1 MTNKLVQNFIL
12 YKLSK
17 TRTTNVLP
25 TASYLESVDADI
37 KDSHG
42 DLFEMTA
49 RTLQN
54 VAVKMES
61 RYSDFFEIT
70 IRTMTCNLDDVME
83 FSQSYSAIVRGMFS
97 GNVINWERIAVL
109 FTFSG
114 QLAIYCE
121 KQQRSPIYAD
131 IIILL
136 LAQFVNTEN
145 TELFKWIQNAGG
157 WVSLVIYMVCKKR
170 ISRFEYKFKKQKHSL
185 WACYPSSFQTTV
197 NLLILSNRE
206 SC

>member
-1 MTNKLVQNFIL
+1 
-12 YKLSK
+12 
-17 TRTTNVLP
+17 
-25 TASYLESVDADI
+25 
-37 KDSHG
+37 
-42 DLFEMTA
+42 
-49 RTLQN
+49 
-54 VAVKMES
+54 MES

-70 IRTMTCNLDDVME
+70 IRTITCNLDDVME
-83 FSQSYSAIVRGMFS
+83 FSQSYCAIVRGMFS

-121 KQQRSPIYAD
+121 KEQRSPIYAD

-157 WVSLVIYMVCKKR
+157 WVSLVIYMGCKKR

-185 WACYPSSFQTTV
+185 WACYMPFKSPTIQ
-197 NLLILSNRE
+197 LSNNG
-206 SC
+206 